1 MLEEIMKMDNYQ
13 LNTPHF
19 APLYRYKKKEYYSP
33 FEIIKE
39 KGYLKINK
47 KAIKIISHP
56 DFLFCPPETLIDS
69 EINRIEYSWKFKK
82 IIKRQDVFISSIT
95 KAMIDDAKKIEDVFA
110 NHTIL
115 ALVGGKDSLN
125 MLLLPWKNPLIV
137 ASAAPNYTYVKKF
150 LIDND
155 LNYDILQLDDERNI
169 DIEKEIMINCCRLN
183 LEHCRWTGHLLEI
196 VSALN
201 NKVVVL
207 IGQWGDNLLTDKW
220 KRNIYPP
227 PDFHIQ
233 GRFNKLL
240 NSISVFSNKLESVY
254 SSNLNVQSLF
264 FRNLWYESA
273 HWQGVHMSFLYEYL
287 GCPVLSM
294 YHNDNVM
301 NIICQTDYFKV
312 VTTDLRPP
320 IGDKIFGRKVIY
332 PEKNPSPPVSRMRKD
347 ISGSKIFLDLI
358 QINKISIKF

>member
-1 MLEEIMKMDNYQ
+1 MSLTQ
-13 LNTPHF
+13 QVLNIPHF
-19 APLYRYKKKEYYSP
+19 APFYKFKNNEDISVLEMIKK
-33 FEIIKE
+33 

-47 KAIKIISHP
+47 NAVKIIDHP
-56 DFLFCPPETLIDS
+56 DFLFCPPNILIDS
-69 EINRIEYSWKFKK
+69 EIKRVGYSWKFEKTLTQ
-82 IIKRQDVFISSIT
+82 QDVFVSSIT
-95 KAMIDDAKKIEDVFA
+95 KAMIDDAKKIEEEYTD
-110 NHTIL
+110 HTIL

-137 ASAAPNYTYVKKF
+137 ASAAPNYLLVKKF
-150 LIDND
+150 LSDNN
-155 LNYDILQLDDERNI
+155 LNYDIIQLDDERNLN
-169 DIEKEIMINCCRLN
+169 IEKEIMINCCRLKLDN
-183 LEHCRWTGHLLEI
+183 CRWTGHLSEI

-201 NKVVVL
+201 YKVVLL

-220 KRNIYPP
+220 KKNLYPP
-227 PDFHIQ
+227 PDFHIHS
-233 GRFNKLL
+233 RYNKLL
-240 NSISVFSNKLESVY
+240 NRINVFSNKLERVY
-254 SSNLNVQSLF
+254 STNRNIQSLF

-301 NIICQTDYFKV
+301 NIICQTDYLKV
-312 VTTDLRPP
+312 LTTDLRPT

-332 PEKNPSPPVSRMRKD
+332 PDKNPSPPVSSIRKD

-358 QINKISIKF
+358 QQNKISVKF